1 MENHGPNESKIYL
14 KREKRWITVDQ
25 EVHRNYDR
33 MNDTYRHRKQAHKCC
48 RCPKDK
54 SWLCDSDCENCEFKC
69 GSEFLSLDAV
79 INPDSDS
86 DPITLGDTISD
97 DKPSIEEIVA
107 DKQLLNAL
115 FAELNE
121 LDPDMRQI
129 VELTLD
135 GKSEREI
142 AAITGAPTQS
152 TVNYRKKKAFQAL
165 QERMKKHL

>member
-86 DPITLGDTISD
+86 DPITLGDTIPD
-97 DKPSIEEIVA
+97 DTPSIEEIIEQ
-107 DKQLLNAL
+107 KQRLAGLYTAL
-115 FAELNE
+115 EK
-121 LDPDMRQI
+121 LDPDMHRLLCLYM
-129 VELTLD
+129 E
-135 GKSEREI
+135 GKTEREI
-142 AAITGAPTQS
+142 AAITGATKQS
-152 TVNYRKKKAFQAL
+152 TVNYRKKKALEAMRDLLGDDF
-165 QERMKKHL
+165 